1 MSPGAPG
8 SLKFGN
14 LDGEAG
20 LAHAVSTRAGGVSS
34 GPYASLN
41 VGGATGDEPEKT
53 AENLRRFLAAAGMPP
68 ERLAAMRQDHT
79 ANVAE
84 VKEDWPFGPP
94 GEPVFQPH
102 IDGMVTRLTNT
113 PLIAFSA
120 DCATA
125 VFYDRRNAAL
135 GVMHAGWRGAVQN
148 IFRAAFE
155 RMALLYGSRPGDIAA
170 GVGPCICAAH
180 YPVGEDFIGRL
191 KSFCGPE
198 NAVRFLRTVEG
209 RPHFDLRALLRE
221 QLLEL
226 GITNSEFSPLCTREE
241 ERLFS
246 WRRDKGVTG
255 RFALAAMLK

>member
-1 MSPGAPG
+1 MTTDVPE
-8 SLKFGN
+8 LLRFGN
-14 LDGEAG
+14 LSGEPG
-20 LAHAVSTRAGGVSS
+20 LVHAVSTRSGGVSS

-41 VGGATGDEPEKT
+41 LGEATGDDPAKA
-53 AENLRRFLAAAGMPP
+53 AENMRRFMAAAGMPP

-84 VKEDWPFGPP
+84 VRGDWPFGPP

-102 IDGMVTRLTNT
+102 IDGMVTRLKNT

-125 VFYDRRNAAL
+125 VFYDRTNAAL

-155 RMALLYGSRPGDIAA
+155 RMALLYGSRPGDISA

-180 YPVGEDFIGRL
+180 YPVGEDFTAGLGALFGADKAARLLRRVDGR
-191 KSFCGPE
+191 
-198 NAVRFLRTVEG
+198 A
-209 RPHFDLRALLRE
+209 HFDLRALLRE

-226 GITNSEFSPLCTREE
+226 GITNHEFSPLCTRED

>member
-1 MSPGAPG
+1 MGAPE
-8 SLKFGN
+8 LLRFGN
-14 LDGEAG
+14 LSVEAG

-34 GPYASLN
+34 GPYSSLN
-41 VGGATGDEPEKT
+41 VGAATGDEPGRA
-53 AENLRRFLAAAGMPP
+53 AENLRRFLSAAGMPP
-68 ERLAAMRQDHT
+68 DRLAAMRQDHT

-84 VKEDWPFGPP
+84 VKEDWPFGPA

-102 IDGMVTRLTNT
+102 IDGMVTRLKNV

-125 VFYDRRNAAL
+125 VFYDRRNSAI
-135 GVMHAGWRGAVQN
+135 GVMHAGWRGAAQN

-155 RMALLYGSRPGDIAA
+155 RMALLYGTRPGDIVA

-180 YPVGEDFIGRL
+180 YPVGGDFTERL
-191 KSFCGPE
+191 KVLFGPDK
-198 NAVRFLRTVEG
+198 AARLLRPQDG
-209 RPHFDLRALLRE
+209 GQCFDLRGLLRE

-226 GITNSEFSPLCTREE
+226 GITNSEFSPLCTWEDG
-241 ERLFS
+241 RLFS

>member
-1 MSPGAPG
+1 MGVE
-8 SLKFGN
+8 LLEFDN
-14 LDGEAG
+14 LSGEAG
-20 LAHAVSTRAGGVSS
+20 LVHAVSTRAGGVSS
-34 GPYASLN
+34 GPYSSLN
-41 VGGATGDEPEKT
+41 LGGSAGDAPDKA
-53 AENLRRFLAAAGMPP
+53 AENLRRFLAAAAMPP
-68 ERLAAMRQDHT
+68 GRLAAMRQDHT

-94 GEPVFQPH
+94 GEPVLQPH
-102 IDGMVTRLTNT
+102 IDGLVTRLKNT

-125 VFYDRRNAAL
+125 VFYDRRNSAL
-135 GVMHAGWRGAVQN
+135 GVTHAGWRGAVQN

-155 RMALLYGSRPGDIAA
+155 RMALLYGSRPGDIIA

-180 YPVGEDFIGRL
+180 YPVGTDFTEGLKGLFGREKAARL
-191 KSFCGPE
+191 
-198 NAVRFLRTVEG
+198 LRRRDG
-209 RPHFDLRALLRE
+209 GLCFDLRALLRE

-226 GITNSEFSPLCTREE
+226 GIENYEFSPLCTWED

>member
-1 MSPGAPG
+1 MAAVE
-8 SLKFGN
+8 LLRFGN

-20 LAHAVSTRAGGVSS
+20 LAHAVSTRAGGVSA

-41 VGGATGDEPEKT
+41 VGAATGDEPANA

-84 VKEDWPFGPP
+84 VREDWPFGPP
-94 GEPVFQPH
+94 GEPVLQPH
-102 IDGMVTRLTNT
+102 IDGLVTRLKNA

-155 RMALLYGSRPGDIAA
+155 RMALLYGTRPGDIAA

-180 YPVGEDFIGRL
+180 YPVGGEFVEGLR
-191 KSFCGPE
+191 SFYGSDK
-198 NAVRFLRTVEG
+198 AARFLRSVEG

-226 GITNSEFSPLCTREE
+226 GITNSEFSPLCTREDG
-241 ERLFS
+241 RLFS

>member
-1 MSPGAPG
+1 MGVPE
-8 SLKFGN
+8 LLRFGN

-41 VGGATGDEPEKT
+41 VGAATGDEPENA
-53 AENLRRFLAAAGMPP
+53 AENLRRFLAAAGMPA
-68 ERLAAMRQDHT
+68 ERLAAMRQEHT

-84 VKEDWPFGPP
+84 VREDWPFGPP

-102 IDGMVTRLTNT
+102 LDGLVTRLKNT

-135 GVMHAGWRGAVQN
+135 GVTHAGWRGAAQN

-155 RMALLYGSRPGDIAA
+155 RMALLYGSRPGDIIA

-180 YPVGEDFIGRL
+180 YPVGSDFTERL
-191 KSFCGPE
+191 KGLFGPE
-198 NAVRFLRTVEG
+198 KAARLLRRQDG
-209 RPHFDLRALLRE
+209 GQCFDLRALLRE

-226 GITNSEFSPLCTREE
+226 GITNSEFSPLCTRED

-246 WRRDKGVTG
+246 WRRDRGVTG
-255 RFALAAMLK
+255 RFALAAMLR